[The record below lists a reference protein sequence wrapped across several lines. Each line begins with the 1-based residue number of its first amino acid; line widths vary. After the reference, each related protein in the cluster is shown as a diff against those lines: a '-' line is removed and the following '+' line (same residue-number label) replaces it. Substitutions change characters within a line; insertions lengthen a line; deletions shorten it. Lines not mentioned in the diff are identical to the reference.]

1 MSHSSAGPL
10 PQLRVGSV
18 DIIARTR
25 PQLRDEHDSNAV
37 QVDEKAGTV
46 AIKVPLVGSRKAK
59 LKRFVVDAAIAPRYA
74 LVSQQARAISNGGS
88 DVQLNTSTDL

>member
-1 MSHSSAGPL
+1 MAASGGATQA
-10 PQLRVGSV
+10 QLRIGCV

-59 LKRFVVDAAIAPRYA
+59 LKRFVVDAAIGP
-74 LVSQQARAISNGGS
+74 G
-88 DVQLNTSTDL
+88 